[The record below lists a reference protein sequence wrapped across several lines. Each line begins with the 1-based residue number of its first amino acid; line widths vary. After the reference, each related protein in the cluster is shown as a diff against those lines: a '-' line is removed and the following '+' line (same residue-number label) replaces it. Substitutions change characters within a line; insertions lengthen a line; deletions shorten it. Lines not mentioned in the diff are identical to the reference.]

1 MSRAWPATLSH
12 GDVRVRPLRVRD
24 SRRWQQLRQN
34 NNDWLQEWEATS
46 PIPSV
51 EPPPTFR
58 QSAKRM
64 LAEAR
69 EGRTLP
75 FVVEYQGKFVGQINV
90 SDITYGSLRGCH
102 FGYWIDESASDKRV
116 MTTAAALVTDHL
128 LQTLQLHRIEIA
140 VRPENIPSNRLAI
153 RLGYKFEGVRPNF
166 LHINQKWRD
175 HNIYVMMP
183 DTIAGSVIDHIFSQG
198 DTLPR

>member
-1 MSRAWPATLSH
+1 M
-12 GDVRVRPLRVRD
+12 
-24 SRRWQQLRQN
+24 QLRQTN
-34 NNDWLQEWEATS
+34 HDWLQEWEATS
-46 PIPSV
+46 PIPSI

-64 LAEAR
+64 LSEAR
-69 EGRTLP
+69 TGRTMP
-75 FVVEYQGKFVGQINV
+75 FVVEYQGVFVGQINV

-153 RLGYKFEGVRPNF
+153 RLGYTFEGLRPSY
-166 LHINQKWRD
+166 LHINRKWCD

-183 DTIAGSVIDHIFSQG
+183 DTISGSVIDHIFN
-198 DTLPR
+198 

>member
-1 MSRAWPATLSH
+1 VTKAWPATLSH

-24 SRRWQQLRQN
+24 ARRWQQLRQT

-46 PIPSV
+46 PMPSL

-64 LAEAR
+64 LAEAKL
-69 EGRTLP
+69 GRTMP
-75 FVVEYQGKFVGQINV
+75 FVVEYQGTFVGQINV

-128 LQTLQLHRIEIA
+128 LKLLSCTGSKSQCGLRIFQVTAWQFAWATALKVFAQPSCTSMANGEITT
-140 VRPENIPSNRLAI
+140 S
-153 RLGYKFEGVRPNF
+153 
-166 LHINQKWRD
+166 
-175 HNIYVMMP
+175 
-183 DTIAGSVIDHIFSQG
+183 TS
-198 DTLPR
+198 

>member
-1 MSRAWPATLSH
+1 MTKAWPATLSH
-12 GDVRVRPLRVRD
+12 GDVTVRPLRVRD
-24 SRRWQQLRQN
+24 SRRWQQLRQI

-46 PIPSV
+46 PMPSI

-69 EGRTLP
+69 DGRTMP

-128 LQTLQLHRIEIA
+128 LETLKLHRIEIA

-153 RLGYKFEGVRPNF
+153 RLGYSFEGVRPAF
-166 LHINQKWRD
+166 LHINGQWRD
-175 HNIYVMMP
+175 HNVYVMMP
-183 DTIAGSVIDHIFSQG
+183 DTISGSVIEHIF
-198 DTLPR
+198 R

>member
-1 MSRAWPATLSH
+1 M
-12 GDVRVRPLRVRD
+12 
-24 SRRWQQLRQN
+24 
-34 NNDWLQEWEATS
+34 
-46 PIPSV
+46 PSV

-69 EGRTLP
+69 AGRTMP
-75 FVVEYQGKFVGQINV
+75 FVVEYQGVFVGQINV

-140 VRPENIPSNRLAI
+140 VRPLNIPSTDWQFDLATP
-153 RLGYKFEGVRPNF
+153 LKVCAP
-166 LHINQKWRD
+166 
-175 HNIYVMMP
+175 
-183 DTIAGSVIDHIFSQG
+183 HIFTSIG
-198 DTLPR
+198 NGAITIFTS